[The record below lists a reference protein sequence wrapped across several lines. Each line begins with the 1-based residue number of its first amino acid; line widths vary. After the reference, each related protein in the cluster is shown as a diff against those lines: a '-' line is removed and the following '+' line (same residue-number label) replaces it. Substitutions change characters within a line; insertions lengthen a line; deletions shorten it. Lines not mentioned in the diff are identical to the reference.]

1 MGGNEGRGGWME
13 EGRDMQGSADKERK
27 ERREGSINRKR
38 DGKGGQ

>member
-1 MGGNEGRGGWME
+1 MDGGRKRHG
-13 EGRDMQGSADKERK
+13 GSADKERK